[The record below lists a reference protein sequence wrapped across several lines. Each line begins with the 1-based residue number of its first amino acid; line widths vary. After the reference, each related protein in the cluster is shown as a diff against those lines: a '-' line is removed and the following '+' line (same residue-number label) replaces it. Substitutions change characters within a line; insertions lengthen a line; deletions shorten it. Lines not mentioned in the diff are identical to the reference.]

1 MFKGVWGRIPCVLRE
16 RPFDIYTA
24 FLVVLVGI
32 YSLVDPTFPELQEDT
47 INSIIINVTALYL
60 IFSGVNI
67 MISMCYEKRK
77 PIFSF
82 YAEMYGWAFMA
93 SATLTVGIFQ
103 VYNSIV
109 SQNKNIT
116 NWYLFWTVF
125 FIWSSITIVAMIKSV
140 DMFVNIRRKK

>member
-1 MFKGVWGRIPCVLRE
+1 MFNSVWGRIPRVLRE

-32 YSLVDPTFPELQEDT
+32 YSIVDTTFPELQEDT
-47 INSIIINVTALYL
+47 INNVIINIAALYL
-60 IFSGVNI
+60 IFSGMTIIVAMLVI
-67 MISMCYEKRK
+67 KRN

-82 YAEMYGWAFMA
+82 YAEMYGWAFMS
-93 SATLTVGIFQ
+93 SATLAVGIFQ
-103 VYNSIV
+103 VYNAIV
-109 SQNKNIT
+109 SNNNSIT

-140 DMFVNIRRKK
+140 DMFVNLRKRK